1 MELQQIAVQVVRIS
15 QQTLNIL
22 VMEQVLPRVIGHVML
37 DIIMLDEHVRRL
49 FGKRLIPILVMLQVE
64 SGKMIK

>member
-1 MELQQIAVQVVRIS
+1 M
-15 QQTLNIL
+15 L
-22 VMEQVLPRVIGHVML
+22 VSGHVML
-37 DIIMLDEHVRRL
+37 DIIMSDEHVKKQ

>member
-1 MELQQIAVQVVRIS
+1 M
-15 QQTLNIL
+15 L
-22 VMEQVLPRVIGHVML
+22 VSGHVMQ
-37 DIIMLDEHVRRL
+37 DIIMLVEHVKKL

>member
-1 MELQQIAVQVVRIS
+1 M
-15 QQTLNIL
+15 L
-22 VMEQVLPRVIGHVML
+22 VSGHVML
-37 DIIMLDEHVRRL
+37 DITMSDEHVKKQ